1 VASTTRTEGTCKTC
15 GIAAVGTPAL
25 LAVATAAFAVF
36 IAPVALAQTPSP
48 LGEWQYSAG
57 IPLKKLYQPNLP
69 DWEVRVGV
77 GSTFG
82 PRYDGSDRYRALVA
96 VRDRGPGNSC

>member
-1 VASTTRTEGTCKTC
+1 VA
-15 GIAAVGTPAL
+15 I
-25 LAVATAAFAVF
+25 AAFAVF

-57 IPLKKLYQPNLP
+57 IPLEKLYQPKPP

-82 PRYDGSDRYRALVA
+82 PRYDGSDRYRVLVGRA
-96 VRDRGPGNSC
+96 WTSVTAIWRLHRLARASG